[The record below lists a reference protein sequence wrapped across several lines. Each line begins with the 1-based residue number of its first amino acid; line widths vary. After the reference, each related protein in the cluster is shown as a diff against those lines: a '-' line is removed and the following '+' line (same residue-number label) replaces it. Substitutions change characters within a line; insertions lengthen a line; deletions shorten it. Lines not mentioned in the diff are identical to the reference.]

1 MLRLLRPVLARHI
14 VADARRLVRSH
25 GSDEQVR
32 ALFERAAK
40 AGGKS
45 KRISSVY
52 KKWAEWESGS
62 GNVKGVERVRALEEQ
77 WREEKKDREEE

>member
-1 MLRLLRPVLARHI
+1 MWDVYIDLE
-14 VADARRLVRSH
+14 RSH
-25 GSDEQVR
+25 GSEEAVR

-52 KKWAEWESGS
+52 KKWAEWEEGS
-62 GNVKGVERVRALEEQ
+62 GNVKGVERVRALQEQ
-77 WREEKKDREEE
+77 WREEKAGKEEE